1 MYIHRAK
8 QKTRGKIYT
17 STLLQETYREN
28 GKIKHRTLMNLSKW
42 SANQI
47 KALEMGLKGKSGFSV
62 SDIESTEGKFIGGL
76 LVFKKIAERMGIE
89 KSLGS
94 SRMGKISLV
103 MIIARLLTQ
112 GSRRKLNDWQ
122 TTQEIGRIFGISD
135 IKENEW
141 YNALDWLENEQDMIE
156 KKLVQARYSVEKPKL
171 FLYDVTSSY
180 LEGDQNELSAYGYNR
195 DKKKGKKQIVIGLM
209 TDESGVPIA
218 IRVFEGNTSD
228 SQTVSDQ
235 IRILSKN
242 FEVKEIT
249 LVGDRGM
256 IKSFAQEELTEHDF
270 HFITALTKPQIEKMI
285 KKGTFQLS
293 LFDKALSEIVTEKA
307 RYILKRN
314 PLRVQEIEKNR
325 QEKIESLTQLT
336 ESLTTYLQTHEKAKE
351 ATALRKINAKITR
364 LGLSRFCT
372 VKSNDRHFTLEI
384 NTDAQKKETELD
396 GCYVIHTDLRQDQLS
411 AQNVHDRY
419 KDLAMVEKAFR
430 TIKTGSLEIR
440 PLFVRKSSR
449 TKGHVFL
456 TMLAYMLIQNFWN
469 SVKDLGHTLDHA
481 VDLVSGIKTVI
492 LSVFGQTELRI
503 PIPAPA
509 VAKLLT
515 ALKIS
520 LPKMVSKHSL
530 HTN

>member
-17 STLLQETYREN
+17 STLLQESYREE
-28 GKIKHRTLMNLSKW
+28 GKTKHRTLMNLSKW
-42 SANQI
+42 SESQI
-47 KALEMGLKGKSGFSV
+47 KALEMGLKGKSGFLV

-76 LVFKKIAERMGIE
+76 LVFKKIAEGLGLE

-94 SRMGKISLV
+94 SRMGKITLV

-122 TTQEIGRIFGISD
+122 TTQEIEKIFGISD

-141 YNALDWLENEQDMIE
+141 YSALDWLEKEQDMIE
-156 KKLVQARYSVEKPKL
+156 KKLVQARYSGGKPKL

-180 LEGDQNELSAYGYNR
+180 LEGDHNELSAYGYNR

-209 TDESGVPIA
+209 TDEAGVPVA
-218 IRVFEGNTSD
+218 IRVFEGNISD
-228 SQTVSDQ
+228 SHTVSDQ
-235 IRILSKN
+235 IRILAEN

-256 IKSFAQEELTEHDF
+256 IKSLTQKELTEHDF

-285 KKGTFQLS
+285 KTGTFQLS
-293 LFDKALSEIVTEKA
+293 LFDKDLSEIVTEKA

-314 PLRVQEIEKNR
+314 PLRAQEIEKNR
-325 QEKIESLTQLT
+325 EKKMACLTQLA
-336 ESLTTYLQTHEKAKE
+336 ESLTTYLQTHKKAKVE
-351 ATALRKINAKITR
+351 TASRKINAKITR
-364 LGLSRFCT
+364 LGFSRFCT
-372 VKSNDRHFTLEI
+372 IKSNDRHFTIEI
-384 NTDAQKKETELD
+384 DTDIQKKETELD
-396 GCYVIHTDLRQDQLS
+396 GCYVLHTDLKQTQLS
-411 AQNVHDRY
+411 AEKVHSRY

-440 PLFVRKSSR
+440 PLFVRKASR

-456 TMLAYMLIQNFWN
+456 TMSAYMLIQNFWN

-492 LSVFGQTELRI
+492 LSVLGQTELRI
-503 PIPAPA
+503 PTPALA
-509 VAKLLT
+509 TAKLLDT
-515 ALKIS
+515 LKIS
-520 LPKMVSKHSL
+520 LPKILSKQSS